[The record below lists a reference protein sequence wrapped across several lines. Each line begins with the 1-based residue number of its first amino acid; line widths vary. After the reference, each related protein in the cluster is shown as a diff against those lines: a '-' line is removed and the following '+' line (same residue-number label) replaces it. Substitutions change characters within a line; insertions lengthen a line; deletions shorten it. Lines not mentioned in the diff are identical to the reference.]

1 MKHFRQVVP
10 VLLVGALVAVWWV
23 AARPSKIFPTPEQ
36 VVTGMVEL
44 VGKGVL
50 ARHVA
55 ASLFRVTIGYGLAV
69 TLAVPLGSVMGWFP
83 AVFKAVN
90 PVIQL
95 MRPISPIAWIPLA
108 ILWFGVGDA
117 SPIFLIFLSSFF
129 PTVVAT
135 TSGVHLVERQYIRAA
150 RNFEVGGFRLFQ
162 QVIFPAALPQI
173 ITGMRVGLGVAWLVV
188 VAGEMVALN
197 SGLGY
202 LILDSRN
209 AGTRYDLVVAGMVI
223 IGVIGY
229 LLDLIMHRLET
240 LDVVRWRYGH
250 GH

>member
-1 MKHFRQVVP
+1 MKLLRQVVP
-10 VLLVGALVAVWWV
+10 LLLVGALVAAWWV
-23 AARPSKIFPTPEQ
+23 AASPSKIFPTPEE
-36 VVTGMVEL
+36 VVTGMIEL
-44 VGKGVL
+44 VRKGVL

-55 ASLFRVTIGYGLAV
+55 ASLFRVTIGYCLAV
-69 TLAVPLGSVMGWFP
+69 ALAVPIGSVMGWFP
-83 AVFKAVN
+83 AAFKAIN

-173 ITGMRVGLGVAWLVV
+173 ITGLRVGLGVAWLVV

-229 LLDLIMHRLET
+229 LLDLVMRRLET
-240 LDVVRWRYGH
+240 LDVVRWRYAH